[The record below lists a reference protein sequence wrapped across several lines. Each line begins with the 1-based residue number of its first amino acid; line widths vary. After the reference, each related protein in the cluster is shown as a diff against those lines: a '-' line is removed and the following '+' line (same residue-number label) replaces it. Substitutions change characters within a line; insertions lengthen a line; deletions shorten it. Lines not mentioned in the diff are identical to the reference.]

1 MQSFK
6 AKETLNIKRCLNYYY
21 PFLSERQ
28 ISELINKKDI
38 KVNGKRIK
46 ENIKINVNDFVEVYF
61 DFEKYLDKIVN
72 VIYCDDN
79 IVIVNKPQLIETV
92 SDDDCKFTLE
102 KFLNMKYHFVK
113 AVHRLDLNT
122 KGLVIFALNESA
134 ENELLQLIKEHK
146 ITKVYKAIVYAKYG
160 IKKIKYTDYLAMDKK
175 LQTAKITDKNSGKIA
190 ILEIINSIKIV
201 DDIYEIELQL
211 ETGRTHQIRAQLSA
225 HNIYVLGDGKY
236 GDKTVNRLYKKDKQM
251 LQAVRLKFNVEKD
264 KLLSYLNG
272 KVFQIIFDFKLN

>member
-1 MQSFK
+1 
-6 AKETLNIKRCLNYYY
+6 
-21 PFLSERQ
+21 
-28 ISELINKKDI
+28 
-38 KVNGKRIK
+38 
-46 ENIKINVNDFVEVYF
+46 
-61 DFEKYLDKIVN
+61 
-72 VIYCDDN
+72 
-79 IVIVNKPQLIETV
+79 
-92 SDDDCKFTLE
+92 CKFTLE
-102 KFLNMKYHFVK
+102 TFLNMKYPFVK

-134 ENELLQLIKEHK
+134 ESELLQLIKEHK

-211 ETGRTHQIRAQLSA
+211 ETGRTHQIRVQLSA

-272 KVFQIIFDFKLN
+272 KVFQIVFDFKLN